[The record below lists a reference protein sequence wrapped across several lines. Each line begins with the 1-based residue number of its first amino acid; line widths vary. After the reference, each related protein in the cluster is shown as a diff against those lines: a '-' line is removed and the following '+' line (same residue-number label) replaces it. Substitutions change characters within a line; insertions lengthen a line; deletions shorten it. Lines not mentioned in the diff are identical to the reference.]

1 MSGFLKN
8 FDCGRSAFK
17 NVNHWQK
24 IKLLLHRKDADAD
37 ANANMDEDDDN
48 KILLKLVNADGRR
61 SSAFSTGRQTE
72 AALVTKKNRR
82 DDRSKKR
89 SYKIYVSGYST
100 TCLSEGHEPQF
111 RQNCRQ
117 SIGFRL
123 AFSWI
128 VFVSLSHI
136 WSGVQIST
144 K

>member
-48 KILLKLVNADGRR
+48 KILLKLVNADGCR

-72 AALVTKKNRR
+72 AALVTKKTGEKT
-82 DDRSKKR
+82 DQKSD
-89 SYKIYVSGYST
+89 
-100 TCLSEGHEPQF
+100 
-111 RQNCRQ
+111 
-117 SIGFRL
+117 
-123 AFSWI
+123 
-128 VFVSLSHI
+128 HI
-136 WSGVQIST
+136 KYMYQVIQPLV
-144 K
+144 